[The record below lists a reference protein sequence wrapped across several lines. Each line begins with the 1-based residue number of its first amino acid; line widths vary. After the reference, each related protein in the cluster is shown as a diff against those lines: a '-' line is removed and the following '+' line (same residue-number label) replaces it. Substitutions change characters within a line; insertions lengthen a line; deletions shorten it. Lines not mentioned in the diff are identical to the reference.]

1 MKQKGHMIKNFFNL
15 IATILIFGGLVMM
28 AGSAGDCDGK
38 CGAGNSIEM
47 MLVYAGIGL
56 SFFVCG
62 TAILISNSKED
73 DYA

>member
-15 IATILIFGGLVMM
+15 IATILIFVGLVMM

-38 CGAGNSIEM
+38 CGPGNSIEM

>member
-1 MKQKGHMIKNFFNL
+1 MKTFFNL
-15 IATILIFGGLVMM
+15 IATTLVMIGLVMM

-38 CGAGNSIEM
+38 CGAGNSLEM

>member
-1 MKQKGHMIKNFFNL
+1 MIKNFFNL
-15 IATILIFGGLVMM
+15 IAKILIFGGLVMM

-38 CGAGNSIEM
+38 CGPGNSIEM

-73 DYA
+73 VIA

>member
-1 MKQKGHMIKNFFNL
+1 
-15 IATILIFGGLVMM
+15 MM

-38 CGAGNSIEM
+38 CGPGNSIEM
-47 MLVYAGIGL
+47 MLVYEGIGL

-73 DYA
+73 VNA